1 MKSEIILGSAN
12 FVQTYGV
19 NKNLIKKKEIIKLL
33 NIASKNKI
41 RKIDTAPSYNDSE
54 KIIGTLNKNR
64 FGIISKIPKKP
75 FNIKKKKL
83 ING

>member
-54 KIIGTLNKNR
+54 KIIGTLNNILNDVANH
-64 FGIISKIPKKP
+64 FQISKDE
-75 FNIKKKKL
+75 L
-83 ING
+83 ITLLWD